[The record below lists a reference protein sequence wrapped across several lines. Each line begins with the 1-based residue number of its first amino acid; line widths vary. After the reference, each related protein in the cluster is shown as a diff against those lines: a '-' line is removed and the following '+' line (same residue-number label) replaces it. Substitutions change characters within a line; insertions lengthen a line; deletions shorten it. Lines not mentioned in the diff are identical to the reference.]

1 MKRFIRI
8 IVCFLVLFSVFNTIS
23 AKENTNAKNQKLVG
37 VILPFSSA
45 FTSIANEQKNAIE
58 SAVKEFDDIK
68 VIYKDSKSD
77 EAGAIEAFNELTNM
91 QSPPFAIIS
100 CASWVATA
108 LHPLAAKEDIFH
120 IVIGSAIIER
130 TQPKHTVRFT
140 LDVNQEEKQLANYL
154 TKFNRIAI
162 YNMDNGYGNNWKKTI
177 ERHLGD
183 KIVKAIAYNPKNKDF
198 KDNLAEIKK
207 ANPDAL
213 VLLSAGNAAIIAKQA
228 REVGITAKFVGTR
241 PIERPELLQEA
252 QYTDGLVYTYPS
264 YDRYHPM
271 IAKYTKEYGN
281 PPTIFG
287 VEAYDSMKSLLTAS
301 KEGNHSPEALF
312 DWYAGRTYIGALGEV
327 QFDENGDANY
337 PYMYKEIS
345 DGKFKT
351 ANFQYALLL
360 ENARQEINK
369 IFQHMDQDIKETSE
383 KLSAYS
389 LTGKEADKELQSLFE
404 QNEYVYDCTTI
415 DAKGII
421 KNVYP
426 EKYEEVIGADIS
438 KQPQIVR
445 LHKTHKPVVSEAIN
459 TVEGFLG
466 FDFEHPIFNE
476 NGEFIGSLSVL
487 TEPNFFDS
495 VISQKVAN
503 FPVEMWIMQKDGTI
517 IYDVNEEEIG
527 RNLFTDEIYAPYK
540 SLIKLA
546 GEMSITPKGSGEYS
560 FLDKK
565 LDKTVEKKIIWA
577 TIAMHGTEFR
587 LALAHVKDDF

>member
-1 MKRFIRI
+1 MKKFIRM
-8 IVCFLVLFSVFNTIS
+8 IVCLVVLFSVFNTIS
-23 AKENTNAKNQKLVG
+23 AKANSKDQKLVG

-45 FTSIANEQKNAIE
+45 FVNIANEQKNAIE
-58 SAVKEFDDIK
+58 LAVKEFDDIK
-68 VIYKDSKSD
+68 VIYEDSKSD
-77 EAGAIEAFNELTNM
+77 EAGAIEAFNKFTNM
-91 QSPPFAIIS
+91 ENSPFAIIS

-108 LHPLAAKEDIFH
+108 LHPLSAKENIFH

-140 LDVNQEEKQLANYL
+140 LDANQEEKQLANYL
-154 TKFNRIAI
+154 IKFNRIAI

-177 ERHLGD
+177 EQNLSD
-183 KIVKAIAYNPKNKDF
+183 KIVKAIAYNPQNKDF
-198 KDNLAEIKK
+198 KDDLAEIKK
-207 ANPDAL
+207 ANPDVL

-228 REVGITAKFVGTR
+228 RELGITAKFVGTR
-241 PIERPELLQEA
+241 PIERSELLQEA

-281 PPTIFG
+281 PPTVFA
-287 VEAYDSMKSLLTAS
+287 VEAYDSMKSLLTAA
-301 KEGNHSPEALF
+301 KEGNHSTEALF

-327 QFDENGDANY
+327 HFDENGDANY

-351 ANFQYALLL
+351 ANFQYSLLL

-369 IFQHMDQDIKETSE
+369 IFQHIDQDVKKTSE
-383 KLSAYS
+383 KLSVYG
-389 LTGKEADKELQSLFE
+389 LTGKEVNKALQNLFE
-404 QNEYVYDCTTI
+404 RNEYVYDCTTI

-426 EKYEEVIGADIS
+426 KKYEKIIGADIS
-438 KQPQIVR
+438 KQPQIAR
-445 LHKTHKPVVSEAIN
+445 LHKTNEPVVSEAID

-466 FDFEHPIFNE
+466 FDLEHPIFDE

-487 TEPNFFDS
+487 TEPNFFDRI
-495 VISQKVAN
+495 ISQKVAN
-503 FPVEMWIMQKDGTI
+503 FPVEMWIMQKDGTV

-527 RNLFTDEIYAPYK
+527 QNLFTDEIYAPYK

-546 GEMSITPKGSGEYS
+546 IEMSITPHGSGGYS

-565 LDKTVEKKIIWA
+565 LDKTVEKKIIWT
-577 TIAMHGTEFR
+577 TIAMHGTEVR

>member
-1 MKRFIRI
+1 MKKFIRM
-8 IVCFLVLFSVFNTIS
+8 IVCFVVLFSVFNTIN
-23 AKENTNAKNQKLVG
+23 AKENGKDQKLVG

-45 FTSIANEQKNAIE
+45 FTNIANEQKNAIE
-58 SAVKEFDDIK
+58 LAVKEFDDIK
-68 VIYKDSKSD
+68 VIYKDSKTD
-77 EAGAIEAFNELTNM
+77 EAGAIEAFNKFTNM
-91 QSPPFAIIS
+91 ENSPFAIIS

-140 LDVNQEEKQLANYL
+140 LDANQEEKQLANYL
-154 TKFNRIAI
+154 TKFNRVAI
-162 YNMDNGYGNNWKKTI
+162 YNMDNGYGNNWKKII
-177 ERHLGD
+177 EQHQSD

-198 KDNLAEIKK
+198 KDDLAEIKK

-228 REVGITAKFVGTR
+228 RELGITAKFVGTR
-241 PIERPELLQEA
+241 PIERPELLQET
-252 QYTDGLVYTYPS
+252 QYTDGLAYTYPS

-287 VEAYDSMKSLLTAS
+287 VEAYDSIKSLLTAA
-301 KEGNHSPEALF
+301 KEGNHYPEALF

-327 QFDENGDANY
+327 HFDENGDANY

-351 ANFQYALLL
+351 ANFQYSLLL

-369 IFQHMDQDIKETSE
+369 IFQHMDQNVKKTSE
-383 KLSAYS
+383 KLSAYG
-389 LTGKEADKELQSLFE
+389 LTGKEVNKALQSLFE

-426 EKYEEVIGADIS
+426 KKYEEIIGADIS
-438 KQPQIVR
+438 KQPQIAR
-445 LHKTHKPVVSEAIN
+445 LHKTHEPVVSEAID

-466 FDFEHPIFNE
+466 FDLEHPIFDE

-487 TEPNFFDS
+487 TEPNFFDRI
-495 VISQKVAN
+495 ISQKVAN

-527 RNLFTDEIYAPYK
+527 QNLFTDEIYAPYK

-546 GEMSITPKGSGEYS
+546 RKMSITPQGSGEYS